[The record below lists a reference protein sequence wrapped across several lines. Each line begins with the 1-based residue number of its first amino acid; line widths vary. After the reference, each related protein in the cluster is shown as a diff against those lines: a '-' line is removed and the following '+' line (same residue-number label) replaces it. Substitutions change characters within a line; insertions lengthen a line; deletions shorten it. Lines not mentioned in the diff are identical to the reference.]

1 MTNRATFI
9 IPSWHYWTD
18 PLKHQPYWELYYATY
33 LKSQGVGVDVFDMR
47 GRQEET
53 LIDSVDK
60 IPEREFYFYWIF
72 KTGDAAEIYSIVQ
85 LLRNKYPNAVHAA
98 GGTHVDMCQDECK
111 KHFDSI
117 VVGTGET
124 SFKKIMDDKGSD
136 KLAKVY
142 HRDYRE
148 VSFENTLFPDRS
160 FLPADKIV
168 NNKIFDQYGTIP
180 ATLVYFSRG
189 CMFNCSYCTYN
200 VPNKLQTK
208 SPEMIKKEIQYL
220 KTNYG
225 IEGILLKDE
234 VAISPNRKV
243 STAMLD
249 AIGESDVIWRGQTV
263 TLATRDQLKLAKE
276 SGCLELAV
284 GIETVDNGVMK
295 VINKEWQS
303 DSIIRKFID
312 NAKDVGIKVKLC
324 LIFGLPG
331 EPLDIV
337 ERTIRFLEKTNPDYI
352 SLSGFLPVPG
362 SPIYKDP
369 KKYGIKQIDKDW
381 NKYSH
386 LLFRFSE
393 KEEVGLPFEYEE
405 NPPWGHKSFSRNEIK
420 ENIVKVQNWLRKR
433 NMLY

>member
-1 MTNRATFI
+1 
-9 IPSWHYWTD
+9 
-18 PLKHQPYWELYYATY
+18 
-33 LKSQGVGVDVFDMR
+33 
-47 GRQEET
+47 
-53 LIDSVDK
+53 
-60 IPEREFYFYWIF
+60 
-72 KTGDAAEIYSIVQ
+72 
-85 LLRNKYPNAVHAA
+85 
-98 GGTHVDMCQDECK
+98 
-111 KHFDSI
+111 
-117 VVGTGET
+117 
-124 SFKKIMDDKGSD
+124 
-136 KLAKVY
+136 
-142 HRDYRE
+142 
-148 VSFENTLFPDRS
+148 
-160 FLPADKIV
+160 
-168 NNKIFDQYGTIP
+168 
-180 ATLVYFSRG
+180 
-189 CMFNCSYCTYN
+189 MFNCSYCTYN

-331 EPLDIV
+331 EPPDIV
-337 ERTIRFLEKTNPDYI
+337 ERTISFLEKTNPDYI

-369 KKYGIKQIDKDW
+369 KKYGIRQIDKDW